1 MVIIF
6 SGHLIN
12 LGDALIALREAR
24 HFQSKGHKV
33 VICPY
38 EEAHSE
44 LRADFEKLGIDIVP
58 IRNQPVKALLS
69 CMKSHLIFGGGHM
82 VREQVSTF
90 WLGFTTLAFALSR
103 LFGHRVVIAGV
114 GVSKVTHSV
123 RARLYRTMLRLCTV
137 AYVRDPVSEQVLREL
152 APSSTAKIH
161 LGGDMAFIGGP
172 IESLPP
178 SGVCIVAPAVDKS
191 ENRSV
196 DHEEILLTLNNLKR
210 QGLQRVKLVSHDI
223 RDDFDLQACR
233 EIKAYLDGKIDVPVD
248 ILPISD
254 LSAGLLPAYQEA
266 TWVITARLHG
276 LILASLNGA
285 TVFYTEASS
294 KKLKYFA
301 EFFGYT
307 SARKENLAAT
317 SSEGLAQ
324 ITSSLADRAEMS
336 IAAL

>member
-12 LGDALIALREAR
+12 LGDALIALREAKY
-24 HFQSKGHKV
+24 FQSKGHKV
-33 VICPY
+33 VVCPW
-38 EEAHSE
+38 EEAHGE

-58 IRNQPVKALLS
+58 IRSQPFKALLQ
-69 CMKSHLIFGGGHM
+69 CMKAHIIFGGGHM

-90 WLGFTTLAFALSR
+90 WLGFTTLAFFFSR

-114 GVSKVTHSV
+114 GVSKVQHSL
-123 RARLYRTMLRLCTV
+123 RARLYRAMLRLATV
-137 AYVRDPVSEQVLREL
+137 AYVRDPVSEQVLRDL
-152 APSSTAKIH
+152 APASKAKIH

-172 IESLPP
+172 IESLP
-178 SGVCIVAPAVDKS
+178 STGICMVAPAVDKS

-196 DHEEILLTLNNLKR
+196 DHDEILQVLNNLR
-210 QGLQRVKLVSHDI
+210 HQGLQRVTLVSHDI

-233 EIKAYLDGKIDVPVD
+233 EIKAFLDGKIDVPID

-254 LSAGLLPAYQEA
+254 LSSGLLPAYREA

-285 TVFYTEASS
+285 TVYYTEASS
-294 KKLKYFA
+294 KKLQYFA

-307 SARKENLAAT
+307 SARKENPSAT
-317 SSEGLAQ
+317 SRDGLAQ
-324 ITSSLADRAEMS
+324 ITSSLSNRAENS
-336 IAAL
+336 VAAL